1 MWAQYRKTLIPT
13 QFIVLTICLCTLLL
27 FKAPWQ
33 GVVAIFVAMEIGA
46 ILGARW
52 AVRLRRK
59 IEASRNPL
67 PLTPREP

>member
-13 QFIVLTICLCTLLL
+13 QILAATVCLCTLLL

-33 GVVAIFVAMEIGA
+33 SIVAIFIAMQIGA

-52 AVRLRRK
+52 AVRLKRK
-59 IEASRNPL
+59 IEGARGHL
-67 PLTPREP
+67 PLSPR

>member
-33 GVVAIFVAMEIGA
+33 GVIAIFAAMQIGA

-52 AVRLRRK
+52 AVRLKRK
-59 IEASRNPL
+59 IEASRGGL
-67 PLTPREP
+67 PLSQR

>member
-1 MWAQYRKTLIPT
+1 MWEQYRKTLIPT

-33 GVVAIFVAMEIGA
+33 GVLAIFVAMQIGA

-52 AVRLRRK
+52 AVRLKRK
-59 IEASRNPL
+59 IEVSRGGL
-67 PLTPREP
+67 PLSQR

>member
-13 QFIVLTICLCTLLL
+13 QFIVLSVCLCVLLL

-33 GVVAIFVAMEIGA
+33 GVVAIFAAMQVGA

-52 AVRLRRK
+52 AVRLKRK
-59 IEASRNPL
+59 IEASRGGL
-67 PLTPREP
+67 PLSQR

>member
-13 QFIVLTICLCTLLL
+13 QIVVLIVCLCMLLL

-33 GVVAIFVAMEIGA
+33 GIVAIFAAMQIGA

-52 AVRLRRK
+52 AVRLKRK
-59 IEASRNPL
+59 IEASRGRL
-67 PLTPREP
+67 PLSQR

>member
-13 QFIVLTICLCTLLL
+13 QLIVITICLCTLLL

-33 GVVAIFVAMEIGA
+33 GVVAIFVAMQIGA

-59 IEASRNPL
+59 IEASRGNPL
-67 PLTPREP
+67 PLSPR

>member
-13 QFIVLTICLCTLLL
+13 QVVILTVCLCMYFV

-33 GVVAIFVAMEIGA
+33 GILAIFLAMQIGA

-52 AVRLRRK
+52 AVRLKRK
-59 IEASRNPL
+59 IEASRQERL
-67 PLTPREP
+67 PLSPR

>member
-13 QFIVLTICLCTLLL
+13 QIVVAIVCLCVLLV

-33 GVVAIFVAMEIGA
+33 GVAAIFVAMQIGA

-52 AVRLRRK
+52 GLRLKRK
-59 IEASRNPL
+59 IEASSGRL
-67 PLTPREP
+67 PLSPR